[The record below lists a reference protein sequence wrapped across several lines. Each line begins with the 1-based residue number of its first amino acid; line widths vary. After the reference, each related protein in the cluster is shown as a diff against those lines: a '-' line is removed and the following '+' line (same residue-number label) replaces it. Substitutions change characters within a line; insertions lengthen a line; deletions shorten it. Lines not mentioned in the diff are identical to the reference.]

1 VRLALPL
8 SAVPLRDRSPHG
20 PSDAEE
26 KKKKKKKVEEEDEEE
41 GGRWKKEV
49 EEARSYRRR
58 RVPVVRFFSPLF
70 PALGSRSS
78 SLYAERDQVQP
89 S

>member
-1 VRLALPL
+1 LLFRSLPRRCEI
-8 SAVPLRDRSPHG
+8 ARSPRG

-26 KKKKKKKVEEEDEEE
+26 KKKKKKGVEEEEKKE
-41 GGRWKKEV
+41 GERWKEEV

-70 PALGSRSS
+70 LALGSRLSA
-78 SLYAERDQVQP
+78 LYAERDQVQP
-89 S
+89 A

>member
-8 SAVPLRDRSPHG
+8 SAVPLRDRSPRG

-26 KKKKKKKVEEEDEEE
+26 KKKKKEEVKEEEEEEE

-70 PALGSRSS
+70 LALGS
-78 SLYAERDQVQP
+78 
-89 S
+89 